1 MSVPPEGEADTAL
14 AHHDLPA
21 LARYGATRDAQILVD
36 APEVRMVLFSL
47 QDGQRV
53 RGRGEPRVHMICIEG
68 EGELW
73 AGERSVPARAGS
85 MIGCG
90 AGEAHGAQAG
100 DGRFLVLGVITPR
113 P

>member
-1 MSVPPEGEADTAL
+1 MEPAGDADSVPAL
-14 AHHDLPA
+14 HELPA
-21 LARYGATRDAQILVD
+21 LARYGEKRDAQILVD

-47 QDGQRV
+47 QAGQRV
-53 RGRGEPRVHMICIEG
+53 GGRGEPRVQMICIEG
-68 EGELW
+68 DGQLW
-73 AGERSVPARAGS
+73 AGERTVPARAGT
-85 MIGCG
+85 MIGCA